1 MVGCPEA
8 VGGRD
13 TPHALGA
20 VVFFGRVG
28 GDLVGHGLDL
38 VGGGGPGELRHNG
51 RPFRLFLFAGQRD
64 SLTTQKRGVSPL
76 TRSQRGNTPFFCF
89 VASSH

>member
-1 MVGCPEA
+1 MAECWWMVGCPEA

-28 GDLVGHGLDL
+28 GDLVG
-38 VGGGGPGELRHNG
+38 
-51 RPFRLFLFAGQRD
+51 
-64 SLTTQKRGVSPL
+64 TTGAPSA
-76 TRSQRGNTPFFCF
+76 FCLP
-89 VASSH
+89 ANAIA